1 MQENSDK
8 TIYEKKVCACTHP
21 THFLGGCKVEINSSE
36 KLCAQCMKD
45 HFTRN
50 DDPTIVIE

>member
-1 MQENSDK
+1 MEQSDK
-8 TIYEKKVCACTHP
+8 PKAICACTHP
-21 THFLGGCKVEINSSE
+21 THFLGRCQVELGSAD

-50 DDPTIVIE
+50 DDPAIIIE